1 MIDPGLRAPDFDLPD
16 HAGTRQTLPGLLRD
30 GPLILYFY
38 PADFT
43 PVCTAQACFFRDA
56 ASELASAGLR
66 VVGISGQDGASHT
79 RFREVHRLG
88 FTLLADAS
96 LTVTKAYG
104 ALGLFGVL
112 PFGLR
117 RVTYLITPDGLVK
130 DRIASDL
137 RLAKHTEFVK
147 RAISTF
153 AAARPR

>member
-1 MIDPGLRAPDFDLPD
+1 MIDPGQKAPDFDLPD
-16 HAGTRQTLPGLLRD
+16 HAGRRHTLAGLLRE

-56 ASELASAGLR
+56 ASELASAGLQ
-66 VVGISGQDGASHT
+66 VVGISGQDGASHAQ
-79 RFREVHRLG
+79 FREAHRLG
-88 FTLLADAS
+88 FTLLADTG

-104 ALGLFGVL
+104 AIGLFGVL

-117 RVTYLITPDGLVK
+117 RVTYLISRDGLVK
-130 DRIASDL
+130 DRLASDL

-147 RAISTF
+147 RAIATF
-153 AAARPR
+153 AAARPH